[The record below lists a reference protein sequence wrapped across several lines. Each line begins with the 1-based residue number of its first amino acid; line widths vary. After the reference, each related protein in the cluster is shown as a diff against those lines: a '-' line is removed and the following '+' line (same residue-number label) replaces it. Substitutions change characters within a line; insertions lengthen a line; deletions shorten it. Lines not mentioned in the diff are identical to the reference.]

1 MTKDEYVTKIWNN
14 SIGNT
19 GCFWQTMKI
28 CLIALCVMMLASCAT
43 KTKIEYRDR
52 DVNHYI
58 TNTVHDTLIDKTT
71 DSVYFE
77 VKVKG
82 DTVFQTE
89 YKEKI
94 RWRDRIVE
102 KHDTCWRDSV
112 VTEYKETTKEVTK
125 IPKLFWISMCFSI
138 LVIIFAFV
146 KLFRWLQIH

>member
-82 DTVFQTE
+82 DTVFQTK
-89 YKEKI
+89 YKEKTH
-94 RWRDRIVE
+94 WRDRIVE
-102 KHDTCWRDSV
+102 RHDTCWRDSV
-112 VTEYKETTKEVTK
+112 VTEYKETVKEVTK
-125 IPKLFWISMCFSI
+125 IPKIYRYSLILSI

-146 KLFRWLQIH
+146 KIYRWLQIR